1 MPSASPAAQAR
12 RLFFSH
18 LNNNTSSH
26 SLFSVPLSLFLQI
39 PTRRSRRAGG
49 GALRLARLGGIFALG
64 LAAKVG
70 ASVYTPIRGA
80 SSSAASAASAAA
92 SGGVKGLFADP
103 ELEHRDA
110 DYAHFAELLGTV
122 MLMREGGEGVFFLV
136 LVLFLLFS
144 SGEREREREREEEEE
159 EQGGEETAG
168 GKEKINLFF
177 TPPSFLLNPSPTY

>member
-122 MLMREGGEGVFFLV
+122 MLMREGGEKYI
-136 LVLFLLFS
+136 FS
-144 SGEREREREREEEEE
+144 PFKEERRGE
-159 EQGGEETAG
+159 T
-168 GKEKINLFF
+168 
-177 TPPSFLLNPSPTY
+177 

>member
-122 MLMREGGEGVFFLV
+122 MLMREGGEGVFFFGFGV
-136 LVLFLLFS
+136 VSVFFKS
-144 SGEREREREREEEEE
+144 REREREREKKKKKSKGAKKR
-159 EQGGEETAG
+159 QG
-168 GKEKINLFF
+168 EKKK
-177 TPPSFLLNPSPTY
+177 

>member
-92 SGGVKGLFADP
+92 SGGSRA
-103 ELEHRDA
+103 
-110 DYAHFAELLGTV
+110 Y
-122 MLMREGGEGVFFLV
+122 
-136 LVLFLLFS
+136 
-144 SGEREREREREEEEE
+144 
-159 EQGGEETAG
+159 
-168 GKEKINLFF
+168 
-177 TPPSFLLNPSPTY
+177 SPTRSSSTATRTTRTLPSCWARSC